1 MAIFETGALRGAKCC
16 RRLRGSTLRRAFHG
30 LTPTAKCCRRLRGS
44 VGTPGPALGDY
55 HYLNRRPSGVWQFLR
70 QGLSVR
76 LSAAAAFA
84 AQHCAEL
91 SMGLRPRLP
100 ADAAFAAFWN
110 PRTDSRGII
119 NEKSCPCSARGPSYP
134 PPPLGGEEPFFL
146 LVFLRVPSWSFVP
159 LRGYLFVLCA
169 PSWIEY
175 RRFLPLVRNESLL
188 LPVPF
193 GESPEFLLDF
203 RLGGVAGVDVDPVE
217 EAEGLSLG

>member
-1 MAIFETGALRGAKCC
+1 MRDAETKGRIGGLGAAE
-16 RRLRGSTLRRAFHG
+16 
-30 LTPTAKCCRRLRGS
+30 
-44 VGTPGPALGDY
+44 
-55 HYLNRRPSGVWQFLR
+55 HYAV
-70 QGLSVR
+70 
-76 LSAAAAFA
+76 AAFA

-91 SMGLRPRLP
+91 SMGLRPRLS
-100 ADAAFAAFWN
+100 AAAFAAFWN

-119 NEKSCPCSARGPSYP
+119 NQKSCPCSARGPSYP

-193 GESPEFLLDF
+193 GESLELLLDF

>member
-1 MAIFETGALRGAKCC
+1 MAGRVVIPGSAGVPPAQDLAVAWLQGLVAL
-16 RRLRGSTLRRAFHG
+16 
-30 LTPTAKCCRRLRGS
+30 
-44 VGTPGPALGDY
+44 PAG
-55 HYLNRRPSGVWQFLR
+55 GFLR
-70 QGLSVR
+70 ANARAPRGKPMAGQGRSEFCKR
-76 LSAAAAFA
+76 LN
-84 AQHCAEL
+84 Q
-91 SMGLRPRLP
+91 
-100 ADAAFAAFWN
+100 
-110 PRTDSRGII
+110 
-119 NEKSCPCSARGPSYP
+119 KSCPCSARGPSYP

-188 LPVPF
+188 LPPLHR
-193 GESPEFLLDF
+193 ESLELLLDF